1 MQKCATSSPG
11 LRKAPASGSAEGRF
25 VPVSE
30 PFAYSGEVHRLPP
43 PAASRRTLVSL
54 AATAAVSAFASG
66 RASALPSFPALPPTT
81 PAPPAAI
88 LAARLSPGDV
98 VGLIDPA
105 SATWEPIDVDIV
117 EDTLAALGLAAVR
130 GRHLLDRR
138 GSLAG
143 ADRDRAAD
151 VMAMFTDPRVKAV
164 LPVRGGWGCA
174 RILPYLDFEAIR
186 RNPKVLV
193 GYSDL
198 TALLL
203 AVHARTGLVVF
214 HGPNGASEWNATS
227 ADWFTRVVLRGEAA
241 TFANPRDRGETLA
254 QTEYRTK
261 TIVPGVARGRL
272 LGGNLSVLTALLG
285 SPYLPDFRGAIL
297 FLEDVNEAPYRV
309 DRMLTQ
315 LALAGV
321 LGAVAGVV
329 WGTCRDC
336 DPDAGFGSLTIP
348 DLLDDHVK
356 PLGVPAWRGALVGHI
371 DRQFTLP
378 IGTEVEI
385 DATAHTIRMLAPAVR

>member
-1 MQKCATSSPG
+1 VA
-11 LRKAPASGSAEGRF
+11 
-25 VPVSE
+25 VVD
-30 PFAYSGEVHRLPP
+30 RLSP
-43 PAASRRTLVSL
+43 PAVSRRALVGF
-54 AATAAVSAFASG
+54 AAGAAGAAFASG
-66 RASALPSFPALPPTT
+66 RPAAASLPPLPAIP
-81 PAPPAAI
+81 PAPDLLRPAR
-88 LAARLSPGDV
+88 LAAGDV
-98 VGLIDPA
+98 VGLVDPA

-117 EDTLAALGLAAVR
+117 EDTLTALGLVAKR
-130 GRHLLDRR
+130 GAHLLDRR

-143 ADRDRAAD
+143 SDRDRAAD
-151 VMAMFTDPRVKAV
+151 VMAMFTDPSVKAV

-174 RILPYLDFEAIR
+174 RILPHLDFEAIR
-186 RNPKVLV
+186 RNPKVLM

-203 AVHARTGLVVF
+203 AIHARTGLVTF

-227 ADWFTRVVLRGEAA
+227 ADFFTRVVLKAEAV
-241 TFANPRDRGETLA
+241 TFTNPREKGETLA

-261 TIVPGVARGRL
+261 TITPGVSGRL

-285 SPYLPDFRGAIL
+285 SPYLPDFRDAIL
-297 FLEDVNEAPYRV
+297 FLEDVNEAPYRI

-321 LGAVAGVV
+321 LKAARGVI
-329 WGTCRDC
+329 WGTCHEC
-336 DPDAGFGSLTIP
+336 EPDAGFGSLTIP

-356 PLGVPAWRGALVGHI
+356 PLGVPSWRGALVGHI

-378 IGTEVEI
+378 IGADVEI
-385 DATAHTIRMLAPAVR
+385 DATAGSIRMLSAAVR

>member
-1 MQKCATSSPG
+1 MYARP
-11 LRKAPASGSAEGRF
+11 LPAAQLAQGPTAAAGG
-25 VPVSE
+25 
-30 PFAYSGEVHRLPP
+30 FAYSVAVVDRLSP
-43 PAASRRTLVSL
+43 PAVSRRALVGF
-54 AATAAVSAFASG
+54 AAGAAGAAFASG
-66 RASALPSFPALPPTT
+66 RPAAASLPPLPAIP
-81 PAPPAAI
+81 PAPELLRPAR
-88 LAARLSPGDV
+88 LAAGDV
-98 VGLIDPA
+98 VGLVDPA

-117 EDTLAALGLAAVR
+117 EDTLTALGLVAKR
-130 GRHLLDRR
+130 GAHLLDRR

-143 ADRDRAAD
+143 SDRDRAAD
-151 VMAMFTDPRVKAV
+151 VMAMFTDPSVKAV

-174 RILPYLDFEAIR
+174 RILPHLDFEAIR
-186 RNPKVLV
+186 RNPKVLM

-203 AVHARTGLVVF
+203 AIHARTGLVTF

-227 ADWFTRVVLRGEAA
+227 ADFFTRVVLKAEAV
-241 TFANPRDRGETLA
+241 TFTNPREKGETLA
-254 QTEYRTK
+254 QTEYRTR
-261 TIVPGVARGRL
+261 TITPGVVSGRL

-285 SPYLPDFRGAIL
+285 SPYLPDFRDAIL
-297 FLEDVNEAPYRV
+297 FLEDVNEAPYRI

-321 LGAVAGVV
+321 LKAARGVI
-329 WGTCRDC
+329 WGTCHEC
-336 DPDAGFGSLTIP
+336 EPDAGFGSLTIP

-378 IGTEVEI
+378 IGADVEI
-385 DATAHTIRMLAPAVR
+385 DATAGSIRMLSAAVR

>member
-1 MQKCATSSPG
+1 MYARPLPAAQLAQGPT
-11 LRKAPASGSAEGRF
+11 AAASG
-25 VPVSE
+25 
-30 PFAYSGEVHRLPP
+30 FAYSVAVLDRLSP
-43 PAASRRTLVSL
+43 PAVSRRALVGF
-54 AATAAVSAFASG
+54 AAGAAGAAFASG
-66 RASALPSFPALPPTT
+66 RPAAASPPPLAAIP
-81 PAPPAAI
+81 PAPDLLRPAR
-88 LAARLSPGDV
+88 LAAGDV
-98 VGLIDPA
+98 VGLVDPA

-117 EDTLAALGLAAVR
+117 EDTLTALGLVAKR
-130 GRHLLDRR
+130 GAHLLDRR

-143 ADRDRAAD
+143 SDRDRAAD
-151 VMAMFTDPRVKAV
+151 VMAMFTDPSVKAV

-174 RILPYLDFEAIR
+174 RILPHLDFEAIR
-186 RNPKVLV
+186 RNPKVLM

-203 AVHARTGLVVF
+203 AIHARTGLVTF

-227 ADWFTRVVLRGEAA
+227 ADFFTRVVLKAEAV
-241 TFANPRDRGETLA
+241 TFTNPREKGETLA
-254 QTEYRTK
+254 QTEYRTR
-261 TIVPGVARGRL
+261 TITPGVVSGRL

-285 SPYLPDFRGAIL
+285 SPYLPDFRDAIL
-297 FLEDVNEAPYRV
+297 FLEDVNEAPYRI

-321 LGAVAGVV
+321 LKAARGVI
-329 WGTCRDC
+329 WGTCHEC
-336 DPDAGFGSLTIP
+336 EPDAGFGSLTIP

-378 IGTEVEI
+378 IGADVEI
-385 DATAHTIRMLAPAVR
+385 DATAGSIRMLSAAVR

>member
-1 MQKCATSSPG
+1 MYARPLPAAQLAQGPT
-11 LRKAPASGSAEGRF
+11 AAASG
-25 VPVSE
+25 
-30 PFAYSGEVHRLPP
+30 FAYSVAVVDRLSP
-43 PAASRRTLVSL
+43 PAVSRRALVGF
-54 AATAAVSAFASG
+54 AAGAAGAAFASG
-66 RASALPSFPALPPTT
+66 RPAAASLPPL
-81 PAPPAAI
+81 AAI
-88 LAARLSPGDV
+88 PLAPDLLRPARLAAGDV
-98 VGLIDPA
+98 VGLVDPA

-117 EDTLAALGLAAVR
+117 EDTLTALGLVAKR
-130 GRHLLDRR
+130 GAHLLDRR

-143 ADRDRAAD
+143 SDRDRAAD
-151 VMAMFTDPRVKAV
+151 VMAMFTDPSVKAV

-174 RILPYLDFEAIR
+174 RILPHLDFEAIR
-186 RNPKVLV
+186 RNPKVLM

-203 AVHARTGLVVF
+203 AIHARTGLVTF

-227 ADWFTRVVLRGEAA
+227 ADFFTRVVLKAEAV
-241 TFANPRDRGETLA
+241 TFTNPREKGETLA

-261 TIVPGVARGRL
+261 TITPGVVSGRL

-285 SPYLPDFRGAIL
+285 SPYLPDFRDAIL
-297 FLEDVNEAPYRV
+297 FLEDVNEAPYRI

-321 LGAVAGVV
+321 LKAARGVI
-329 WGTCRDC
+329 WGTCHEC
-336 DPDAGFGSLTIP
+336 EPDAGFGSLTIP

-356 PLGVPAWRGALVGHI
+356 PLGVPSWRGALVGHI

-378 IGTEVEI
+378 IGADVEI
-385 DATAHTIRMLAPAVR
+385 DATAGSIRMLSAAVR

>member
-1 MQKCATSSPG
+1 MYARPLPAAQLAQGPT
-11 LRKAPASGSAEGRF
+11 AAASG
-25 VPVSE
+25 
-30 PFAYSGEVHRLPP
+30 FAYSVAVVDRLSP
-43 PAASRRTLVSL
+43 PAVSRRALVGF
-54 AATAAVSAFASG
+54 AAGAAGAAFASG
-66 RASALPSFPALPPTT
+66 RPAAASLPPLAAIP
-81 PAPPAAI
+81 PAPDLLRPAR
-88 LAARLSPGDV
+88 LAAGDV
-98 VGLIDPA
+98 VGLVDPA

-117 EDTLAALGLAAVR
+117 EDTLTALGLVAKR
-130 GRHLLDRR
+130 GAHLLDRR

-143 ADRDRAAD
+143 SDRDRAAD
-151 VMAMFTDPRVKAV
+151 VMAMFTDPSVKAV

-174 RILPYLDFEAIR
+174 RILPHLDFDAIR
-186 RNPKVLV
+186 RNPKVLM

-203 AVHARTGLVVF
+203 AIHARTGLVTF

-227 ADWFTRVVLRGEAA
+227 ADFFTRVVLKAEAV
-241 TFANPRDRGETLA
+241 TFTNPREKGETLA
-254 QTEYRTK
+254 QTEYRTR
-261 TIVPGVARGRL
+261 TITPGVVSGRL

-285 SPYLPDFRGAIL
+285 SPYLPDFRDAIL
-297 FLEDVNEAPYRV
+297 FLEDVNEAPYRI

-321 LGAVAGVV
+321 LKAARGVI
-329 WGTCRDC
+329 WGTCHEC
-336 DPDAGFGSLTIP
+336 EPDAGFGSLTIP

-378 IGTEVEI
+378 IGADVEI
-385 DATAHTIRMLAPAVR
+385 DATAGSIRMLSAAVR

>member
-1 MQKCATSSPG
+1 MYARPLPAAQLAQGPT
-11 LRKAPASGSAEGRF
+11 AAASG
-25 VPVSE
+25 
-30 PFAYSGEVHRLPP
+30 FAYSVAVVDRLSP
-43 PAASRRTLVSL
+43 PAVSRRALVGF
-54 AATAAVSAFASG
+54 AAGAAGAAFASG
-66 RASALPSFPALPPTT
+66 RPAAASLPPHAAIP
-81 PAPPAAI
+81 PAPDLLRP
-88 LAARLSPGDV
+88 ARLAPGDV
-98 VGLIDPA
+98 VGLVDPA

-117 EDTLAALGLAAVR
+117 EDTLTALGLVAKR
-130 GRHLLDRR
+130 GAHLLDRR

-143 ADRDRAAD
+143 SDRDRAAD
-151 VMAMFTDPRVKAV
+151 VMAMFTDPSVKAV

-174 RILPYLDFEAIR
+174 RILPHLDFEAIR
-186 RNPKVLV
+186 RNPKVLM

-203 AVHARTGLVVF
+203 AIHARTGLVTF

-227 ADWFTRVVLRGEAA
+227 ADFFTRVVLKAEAV
-241 TFANPRDRGETLA
+241 TFTNPREKGETLA
-254 QTEYRTK
+254 QTEYRTR
-261 TIVPGVARGRL
+261 TITPGVVSGRL

-285 SPYLPDFRGAIL
+285 SPYLPDFRDAIL
-297 FLEDVNEAPYRV
+297 FLEDVNEAPYRI

-321 LGAVAGVV
+321 LKAARGVI
-329 WGTCRDC
+329 WGTCHEC
-336 DPDAGFGSLTIP
+336 EPDAGFGSLTIP

-378 IGTEVEI
+378 IGADVEI
-385 DATAHTIRMLAPAVR
+385 DATAGSIRMLSAAVR

>member
-1 MQKCATSSPG
+1 MYARP
-11 LRKAPASGSAEGRF
+11 LPAAQLAQGPTAAAGG
-25 VPVSE
+25 
-30 PFAYSGEVHRLPP
+30 FAYSVAVVDRLSP
-43 PAASRRTLVSL
+43 PAVSRRALVGF
-54 AATAAVSAFASG
+54 AAGAAGAAFASG
-66 RASALPSFPALPPTT
+66 RPAAASLPPLPAIP
-81 PAPPAAI
+81 PAPDLLRPAR
-88 LAARLSPGDV
+88 LAAGDV
-98 VGLIDPA
+98 VGLVDPA

-117 EDTLAALGLAAVR
+117 EDTLTALGLVAKR
-130 GRHLLDRR
+130 GAHLLDRR

-143 ADRDRAAD
+143 SDRDRAAD
-151 VMAMFTDPRVKAV
+151 VMAMFTDPSVKAV

-174 RILPYLDFEAIR
+174 RILPHLDFEAIR
-186 RNPKVLV
+186 RNPKVLM

-203 AVHARTGLVVF
+203 AIHARTGLVTF

-227 ADWFTRVVLRGEAA
+227 ADFFTRVVLKAEAV
-241 TFANPRDRGETLA
+241 TFTNPREKGETLA

-261 TIVPGVARGRL
+261 TITPGVVSGRL

-285 SPYLPDFRGAIL
+285 SPYLPDFRDAIL
-297 FLEDVNEAPYRV
+297 FLEDVNEAPYRI

-321 LGAVAGVV
+321 LKAARGVI
-329 WGTCRDC
+329 WGTCHEC
-336 DPDAGFGSLTIP
+336 EPDAGFGSLTIP

-356 PLGVPAWRGALVGHI
+356 PLGVPSWRGALVGHI

-378 IGTEVEI
+378 IGADVEI
-385 DATAHTIRMLAPAVR
+385 DATAGSIRMLSAAVR

>member
-1 MQKCATSSPG
+1 MN
-11 LRKAPASGSAEGRF
+11 
-25 VPVSE
+25 
-30 PFAYSGEVHRLPP
+30 RLSP
-43 PAASRRTLVSL
+43 PAVSRRALVGF
-54 AATAAVSAFASG
+54 AAGAAGAAFASG
-66 RASALPSFPALPPTT
+66 RPSAASLPPL
-81 PAPPAAI
+81 PAVPAAPD
-88 LAARLSPGDV
+88 LLRAARLTAGDV
-98 VGLIDPA
+98 VGLVDPA

-117 EDTLAALGLAAVR
+117 EDTLTALGLVAKR
-130 GRHLLDRR
+130 GAHLLDRR

-143 ADRDRAAD
+143 SDRDRAAD
-151 VMAMFTDPRVKAV
+151 VMAMFTDPSVKAV

-174 RILPYLDFEAIR
+174 RILPHLDFEAIR
-186 RNPKVLV
+186 RNPKVLI

-203 AVHARTGLVVF
+203 AIHARTGLVTF

-227 ADWFTRVVLRGEAA
+227 ADFFTRVVLKAEAV
-241 TFANPRDRGETLA
+241 TFTNPRDKGETLA
-254 QTEYRTK
+254 QTEYRIR
-261 TIVPGVARGRL
+261 TITPGMVSGRL

-285 SPYLPDFRGAIL
+285 SPYLPDFRDAIL
-297 FLEDVNEAPYRV
+297 FLEDVNEAPYRI

-321 LGAVAGVV
+321 LKAARGVI
-329 WGTCRDC
+329 WGTCREC
-336 DPDAGFGSLTIP
+336 EPDAGFGSLTIP

-378 IGTEVEI
+378 IGADVEI
-385 DATAHTIRMLAPAVR
+385 DATAGSIRMLSAAVR

>member
-1 MQKCATSSPG
+1 M
-11 LRKAPASGSAEGRF
+11 
-25 VPVSE
+25 
-30 PFAYSGEVHRLPP
+30 HRLPP
-43 PAASRRTLVSL
+43 PAASRRTLVGL
-54 AATAAVSAFASG
+54 AATAAVTAFTSG
-66 RASALPSFPALPPTT
+66 RASALPALPTRSPVEPT
-81 PAPPAAI
+81 PL
-88 LAARLSPGDV
+88 LAARLAPGDV

-105 SATWEPIDVDIV
+105 SATWEPIDIDVV
-117 EDTLAALGLAAVR
+117 EDTLAALGLVAKR
-130 GRHLLDRR
+130 GNHLLDRR

-143 ADRDRAAD
+143 TDRDRAAD
-151 VMAMFTDPRVKAV
+151 VMAMFTDPAVKAV

-174 RILPYLDFEAIR
+174 RILPHLDFAAIR

-198 TALLL
+198 TALIL
-203 AVHARTGLVVF
+203 ALHARTGLIAF
-214 HGPNGASEWNATS
+214 HGPNGASSWNPTS
-227 ADWFTRVVLRGEAA
+227 TDWFTRVVLRGEAA
-241 TFANPRDRGETLA
+241 TFANPRDKGETLA
-254 QTEYRTK
+254 QTEFRTK
-261 TIVPGVARGRL
+261 TVVPGVARGRL

-321 LGAVAGVV
+321 LGSVAGVV

-336 DPDAGFGSLTIP
+336 EPDGGFGSLTIP

-356 PLGVPAWRGALVGHI
+356 PLGVPAWRGALIGHI

-378 IGTEVEI
+378 IGADVEI
-385 DATAHTIRMLAPAVR
+385 DAAAHTIRMLAPAVR

>member
-1 MQKCATSSPG
+1 MYARPLPADQLAQGPT
-11 LRKAPASGSAEGRF
+11 AAASG
-25 VPVSE
+25 
-30 PFAYSGEVHRLPP
+30 FAYSGAVVNRLSP
-43 PAASRRTLVSL
+43 PAVSRRALVGF
-54 AATAAVSAFASG
+54 AAGAAGAAFASG
-66 RASALPSFPALPPTT
+66 RPAAASLPPL
-81 PAPPAAI
+81 PAVPAAPDLLRPAR
-88 LAARLSPGDV
+88 LAAGDV
-98 VGLIDPA
+98 VGLVDPA

-117 EDTLAALGLAAVR
+117 EDTLTALGLVAKR
-130 GRHLLDRR
+130 GAHLLDRR

-143 ADRDRAAD
+143 SDRDRAAD
-151 VMAMFTDPRVKAV
+151 VMAMFTDPSVKAV

-174 RILPYLDFEAIR
+174 RILPHLDFDAIR
-186 RNPKVLV
+186 RNPKVLM

-203 AVHARTGLVVF
+203 AIHARTGLVTF

-227 ADWFTRVVLRGEAA
+227 ADFFTRVVLKAEAV
-241 TFANPRDRGETLA
+241 TFTNPRDKGETLA
-254 QTEYRTK
+254 QTEYRIK
-261 TIVPGVARGRL
+261 TITPGVVSGRL

-285 SPYLPDFRGAIL
+285 SPYLPDFRDAIL
-297 FLEDVNEAPYRV
+297 FLEDVNEAPYRI

-321 LGAVAGVV
+321 LKAARGVI
-329 WGTCRDC
+329 WGTCHEC
-336 DPDAGFGSLTIP
+336 EPDAGFGSLTIP

-378 IGTEVEI
+378 IGADVEI
-385 DATAHTIRMLAPAVR
+385 DATAGSIRMLSAAVR

>member
-1 MQKCATSSPG
+1 MYARP
-11 LRKAPASGSAEGRF
+11 LPAAQLAQGPTAAAGG
-25 VPVSE
+25 
-30 PFAYSGEVHRLPP
+30 FAYSVAVVDRLSP
-43 PAASRRTLVSL
+43 PAVSRRALVGF
-54 AATAAVSAFASG
+54 AAGAAGAAFASG
-66 RASALPSFPALPPTT
+66 RPAAASLPPLAAIP
-81 PAPPAAI
+81 PAPDLLRPAR
-88 LAARLSPGDV
+88 LAAGDV
-98 VGLIDPA
+98 VGLVDPA

-117 EDTLAALGLAAVR
+117 EDTLTALGLVAKR
-130 GRHLLDRR
+130 GAHLLDRR

-143 ADRDRAAD
+143 SDRDRAAD
-151 VMAMFTDPRVKAV
+151 VMAMFTDPSVKAV

-174 RILPYLDFEAIR
+174 RILPHLDFEAIR
-186 RNPKVLV
+186 RNPKVLM

-203 AVHARTGLVVF
+203 AIHARTGLVTF

-227 ADWFTRVVLRGEAA
+227 ADFFTRVVLKAEAV
-241 TFANPRDRGETLA
+241 TFTNPREKGETLA
-254 QTEYRTK
+254 QTEYRTR
-261 TIVPGVARGRL
+261 TITPGVVSGRL

-285 SPYLPDFRGAIL
+285 SPYLPDFRDAIL
-297 FLEDVNEAPYRV
+297 FLEDVNEAPYRI

-321 LGAVAGVV
+321 LKAARGVI
-329 WGTCRDC
+329 WGTCHEC
-336 DPDAGFGSLTIP
+336 EPDAGFGSLTIP

-378 IGTEVEI
+378 IGADVEI
-385 DATAHTIRMLAPAVR
+385 DATAGSIRMLSAAVR

>member
-1 MQKCATSSPG
+1 M
-11 LRKAPASGSAEGRF
+11 
-25 VPVSE
+25 
-30 PFAYSGEVHRLPP
+30 
-43 PAASRRTLVSL
+43 
-54 AATAAVSAFASG
+54 
-66 RASALPSFPALPPTT
+66 
-81 PAPPAAI
+81 
-88 LAARLSPGDV
+88 LAARLVPGDV

-117 EDTLAALGLAAVR
+117 EDTLAALGLAAKR
-130 GRHLLDRR
+130 GVHLLDRR

-143 ADRDRAAD
+143 TDRDRAAD
-151 VMAMFTDPRVKAV
+151 VMAMFTDPTVKAV

-174 RILPYLDFEAIR
+174 RILPHLDFEAIR

-198 TALLL
+198 TALIL
-203 AVHARTGLVVF
+203 ALHAKTGLIAF

-227 ADWFTRVVLRGEAA
+227 ADWFTRVVLRGEAV
-241 TFANPRDRGETLA
+241 TFANPREKGDTLA
-254 QTEYRTK
+254 QTEFRTK
-261 TIVPGVARGRL
+261 TIVPGMARGRL

-321 LGAVAGVV
+321 LRSVAGVV
-329 WGTCRDC
+329 WGTCREC
-336 DPDAGFGSLTIP
+336 EPDAGFGSLTIP

-356 PLGVPAWRGALVGHI
+356 PLGVPAWRGALIGHI
-371 DRQFTLP
+371 DSQFTLP
-378 IGTEVEI
+378 IGADVEI
-385 DATAHTIRMLAPAVR
+385 DAAAHTIRMLAPAVR

>member
-1 MQKCATSSPG
+1 MYARPLPAAQLAQGPT
-11 LRKAPASGSAEGRF
+11 AAASG
-25 VPVSE
+25 
-30 PFAYSGEVHRLPP
+30 FAYSVAVVNRLSP
-43 PAASRRTLVSL
+43 PAVSRRALVGF
-54 AATAAVSAFASG
+54 AAGAAGAAFASG
-66 RASALPSFPALPPTT
+66 R
-81 PAPPAAI
+81 PAAASPPP
-88 LAARLSPGDV
+88 LAAIPAAPDLLRPARLAAGDV
-98 VGLIDPA
+98 VGLVDPA

-117 EDTLAALGLAAVR
+117 EDTLTALGLVAKR
-130 GRHLLDRR
+130 GAHLLDRR

-143 ADRDRAAD
+143 SDRDRAAD
-151 VMAMFTDPRVKAV
+151 VMAMFTDPSVKAV

-174 RILPYLDFEAIR
+174 RILPHLDFEAIR
-186 RNPKVLV
+186 RNPKVLM

-203 AVHARTGLVVF
+203 AIHARTGLVTF

-227 ADWFTRVVLRGEAA
+227 ADFFTRVVLKAEAV
-241 TFANPRDRGETLA
+241 TFTNPREKGETLA

-261 TIVPGVARGRL
+261 TITPGVVSGRL

-285 SPYLPDFRGAIL
+285 SPYLPDFRDAIL
-297 FLEDVNEAPYRV
+297 FLEDVNEAPYRI

-321 LGAVAGVV
+321 LKAARGVI
-329 WGTCRDC
+329 WGTCHEC
-336 DPDAGFGSLTIP
+336 EPDAGFGSLTIP

-378 IGTEVEI
+378 IGADVEI
-385 DATAHTIRMLAPAVR
+385 DATAGSIRMLSAAVR

>member
-1 MQKCATSSPG
+1 M
-11 LRKAPASGSAEGRF
+11 
-25 VPVSE
+25 
-30 PFAYSGEVHRLPP
+30 
-43 PAASRRTLVSL
+43 LVGL
-54 AATAAVSAFASG
+54 AATAAVTAFTSV
-66 RASALPSFPALPPTT
+66 RASALPTFRTS
-81 PAPPAAI
+81 PPAVPTPL
-88 LAARLSPGDV
+88 LAARLVPGDV

-117 EDTLAALGLAAVR
+117 EDTLAALGLVAKR
-130 GRHLLDRR
+130 GVHLLDRR

-143 ADRDRAAD
+143 TDRDRAAD
-151 VMAMFTDPRVKAV
+151 VMAMFTDPTVKAV

-174 RILPYLDFEAIR
+174 RILPHLDFEAIR

-198 TALLL
+198 TALIL
-203 AVHARTGLVVF
+203 ALHARTGLIAF

-227 ADWFTRVVLRGEAA
+227 ADWFTRVVMRGEAA
-241 TFANPRDRGETLA
+241 TFANPREKGDTLA
-254 QTEYRTK
+254 QTDYRTK

-297 FLEDVNEAPYRV
+297 FLEDVDEAPYRV
-309 DRMLTQ
+309 DRMLTH
-315 LALAGV
+315 LALTGV
-321 LGAVAGVV
+321 LGSVAGVV

-336 DPDAGFGSLTIP
+336 EPDAGFGSLTFP
-348 DLLDDHVK
+348 HLLDDHVK
-356 PLGVPAWRGALVGHI
+356 PLGVPAWRGALIGHI

-378 IGTEVEI
+378 IGADVEI
-385 DATAHTIRMLAPAVR
+385 DAAAHTIRMLAPAVR